1 MKTGILKNMLLLA
14 ALPLAMAQCGKISEP
29 EPDALP
35 SGNTVT
41 LTVRSADTGNQ
52 SKTMLEDEKRVVWTW
67 DDMVYVNDIEYQVI
81 PDEGDPAFGTVEVM
95 ESDEYFAFYLPWR
108 FPESDGDNFYLYFES
123 LQFYTPDSFYG
134 RANPMAAYSTSTDL
148 QFHNLASVIRIG
160 VTGDV
165 AVGEISM
172 TGNKGEYLAGYLT
185 VPKSDI
191 MTGLYSSVYP
201 LRNDGNG
208 SYNKRVYMNMD
219 GYVDLDPVT
228 PTYFYFGVPPQ
239 TLEEGFTVYVKD
251 LQGNVAIQS
260 TSSSTDAFRSEIVV
274 KEPFAFEPAPAP
286 EIMELSAEA
295 TTVTGT
301 VKAVRGAWIKAA
313 AFLKSD
319 WETIPEGDRESY
331 TSAAFEHSDA
341 VIAGPDGTC
350 TFTVDKAFTLN
361 YSETAISA
369 GKEYVVVVDYSDIYS
384 TLGLI
389 SSAEVTTAAPSGDAP
404 NLDTT
409 LEQGDVYY
417 KVNMSIRT
425 DNAVS
430 ASWCILT
437 ASEYQSLTSS
447 GYTESQI
454 LSERG
459 RLLSE
464 EELSEALSGGFYREI
479 TDYTLIPDTEYILV
493 VSAMSEGGMESF
505 SNAGAMTAGH
515 FDPDAEWQAI
525 PNAFADHVNF
535 DIHTLGAGYYF
546 NGDISLEKIPG
557 QQIFRVVIPF
567 YSDEAF
573 VSRMEEEG
581 FTCTYEDCYI
591 YFDGTFEEGGMMLM
605 PPFESYIGFTTADGL
620 PLYITN
626 RDMPGYMKFG
636 GEYLNVG
643 GEFFIMAGTS
653 ASDMIEME
661 HMGHFDLNIQLPG
674 GIPVS
679 GGASNE
685 SYEIK
690 DEVAWD

>member
-52 SKTMLEDEKRVVWTW
+52 SKTMLEDDKRVVWTW
-67 DDMVYVNDIEYQVI
+67 DDMVYVNDNEYQVI
-81 PDEGDPAFGTVEVM
+81 PDENDPAFGTVEVM
-95 ESDEYFAFYLPWR
+95 ESDEYFAFYSPLT
-108 FPESDGDNFYLYFES
+108 FPEFDGNNYYLHIEP
-123 LQFYTPDSFYG
+123 LQSYVSGSFS
-134 RANPMAAYSTSTDL
+134 RAGNPMAAYSTSTDL
-148 QFHNLASVIRIG
+148 QFHNLGSVIRIG

-165 AVGEISM
+165 AVSEISI
-172 TGNKGEYLAGYLT
+172 TGNKGEYLSGYLS
-185 VPKSDI
+185 VPQDDIKS
-191 MTGLYSSVYP
+191 GSYASVYP
-201 LRNDGNG
+201 VRNDDEN
-208 SYNKRVYMNMD
+208 YFRRVFMGTDVY
-219 GYVDLDPVT
+219 LDPAA
-228 PTYFYFGVPPQ
+228 PTYFYFGVAPQ

-251 LQGNVAIQS
+251 PDGNVAIQS
-260 TSSSTDAFRSEIVV
+260 TSSATDAFRSEIVA
-274 KEPFAFEPAPAP
+274 KEPFSFEPAPAP
-286 EIMELSAEA
+286 EITELSAGA
-295 TTVTGT
+295 TTISGT
-301 VKAVRGAWIKAA
+301 VQAVRGAWVKAA

-319 WETIPEGDRESY
+319 WENIGEGDRDYYASE
-331 TSAAFEHSDA
+331 AMFNSDA

-361 YSETAISA
+361 YSETAVSPE
-369 GKEYVVVVDYSDIYS
+369 KEYVVVVDYSDIYS

-417 KVNMSIRT
+417 KVNMGIRT

-430 ASWCILT
+430 ASWCILP
-437 ASEYQSLTSS
+437 AAEYQSLTSS

-464 EELSEALSGGFYREI
+464 EELSEALSGGFYMEI

-493 VSAMSEGGMESF
+493 VSAMSEGGMETL
-505 SNAGAMTAGH
+505 SNAGATTAGH
-515 FDPDAEWQAI
+515 LDPDAEWQAI
-525 PNAFADHVNF
+525 PNVFADHVNF

-557 QQIFRVVIPF
+557 QRIFRVVIPF

-573 VSRMEEEG
+573 VSRMQEEG
-581 FTCTYEDCYI
+581 FACTYEDCYI
-591 YFDGTFEEGGMMLM
+591 YFDGTLEEGGMMLM

-626 RDMPGYMKFG
+626 RGMPGYLDFG

>member
-41 LTVRSADTGNQ
+41 LTVRSADTENQ

-67 DDMVYVNDIEYQVI
+67 DDMVYVNDNEYQVI

-95 ESDEYFAFYLPWR
+95 ESDEYFAFYVPWR
-108 FPESDGDNFYLYFES
+108 FPEYDGENYYLYFES
-123 LQFYTPDSFYG
+123 LQFYTPGSFYG
-134 RANPMAAYSTSTDL
+134 KSNPMAAYSTSTDL
-148 QFHNLASVIRIG
+148 QFHNLGSVVRIG

-165 AVGEISM
+165 AVSEISM

-185 VPKSDI
+185 VPKTDI
-191 MTGLYSSVYP
+191 MNSSYSSVYTI
-201 LRNDGNG
+201 RDDGYS
-208 SYNKRVYMNMD
+208 SYDKRVYMNMD
-219 GYVDLDPVT
+219 GYVDLDPAI
-228 PTYFYFGVPPQ
+228 PTYFYFVVPPQ
-239 TLEEGFTVYVKD
+239 TFEEGFTVYVKD
-251 LQGNVAIQS
+251 LNGNVAIQS
-260 TSSSTDAFRSEIVV
+260 TSSATDAFRSEIVA
-274 KEPFAFEPAPAP
+274 KEPFSFEPVSAP

-295 TTVTGT
+295 TAVSGT
-301 VKAVRGAWIKAA
+301 VQAVRGAWIKAA

-350 TFTVDKAFTLN
+350 TFTVDKAFTL
-361 YSETAISA
+361 YSEIAISA

-447 GYTESQI
+447 GYTESRI
-454 LSERG
+454 LAERG
-459 RLLSE
+459 RLLSD
-464 EELSEALSGGFYREI
+464 EELAAALAGGFSVEI
-479 TDYTLIPDTEYILV
+479 TDYTLIPDTEYVLLA
-493 VSAMSEGGMESF
+493 SAMSEGGMESF
-505 SNAGAMTAGH
+505 SNAAATTPAH
-515 FDPDAEWQAI
+515 LDPDAEWQVI
-525 PNAFADHVNF
+525 PNAYAGYIDFN
-535 DIHTLGAGYYF
+535 IHTLGTGFYF
-546 NGDISLEKIPG
+546 NGDIVLEKIQG
-557 QQIFRVVIPF
+557 RQFYRAIIPF
-567 YSDEAF
+567 YSDDAF
-573 VSRMEEEG
+573 VSRMQEEG

-591 YFDGTFEEGGMMLM
+591 YFDATFEDGGMMLM
-605 PPFESYIGFTTADGL
+605 PPFESYIGFTTSDGL
-620 PLYITN
+620 PLYITS
-626 RDMPGYMKFG
+626 RYMPGYLEFG
-636 GEYLNVG
+636 GEYLNIV
-643 GEFFIMAGTS
+643 GEFFMMAGNS
-653 ASDMIEME
+653 AADMMEME
-661 HMGHFDLNIQLPG
+661 HEGHFDMNIHLPG